1 MQIVGIKVSW
11 FPAVLSGLLL
21 SVCFPPFSCFPVA
34 AFALAPLI
42 EAVWGREWRY
52 AGRMGFLAGIVHFGT
67 LLWWISPTISQYGNL
82 SGWVAWPVFGLLM
95 CYLAVYPAIWSGL
108 TGYWTAGR
116 SRPPSSLALA
126 GTWTLL
132 EWTRGHALSGFPWG
146 YLAYTLEPVPS
157 MIQTAEIWGPYG
169 LTFLIVLL
177 NVLIWKFCKCILNAG
192 IEDSAFSQGRRVGLT
207 QLCLFLACLVCLWF
221 FGKWRM
227 VEVAHNDDRLP
238 ELAVAAI
245 QGAIPQDRKW
255 DPAFQVSTLNT
266 YAGLSSK
273 AAEGFDDSGA
283 SSDNGVKVSSGL
295 VVWPETATPFYFQ
308 VPSPLSEKVR
318 SVARDLDIVL
328 LFGSPAYRFNGAG
341 KAEYLNSVYVLDS
354 DGAVAGRYDK
364 RHLVPFGEYL
374 PWGWVTSWA
383 RDLIPAVGQFSAGIT
398 SRPLSCGDLR
408 IGVLIC
414 FESIFPSLSRETVLE
429 GANFLAV
436 LTNDA
441 WFGRTGAP
449 YQHEIM
455 SVFRAVET
463 RRWVVRAANT
473 GISSLIGPCGVRTAK
488 TSLFEPDH
496 IEGRIHLRK
505 GHTFYVKYGEIW
517 LLLFCLFWA
526 VVPFWRKVP
535 KEV

>member
-1 MQIVGIKVSW
+1 MQIVEIKVSW
-11 FPAVLSGLLL
+11 LLALLSGLLL
-21 SVCFPPFSCFPVA
+21 SVCFPPFFCFPAVSL
-34 AFALAPLI
+34 ALVPLI

-52 AGRMGFLAGIVHFGT
+52 AWRMGFLAGIVHFGT

-82 SGWVAWPVFGLLM
+82 SGWVAWPVFGLLA
-95 CYLAVYPAIWSGL
+95 CYLAIYPAIWSGL

-116 SRPPSSLALA
+116 SRLPSSLALA

-132 EWTRGHALSGFPWG
+132 EWARGHVLSGFPWG
-146 YLAYTLEPVPS
+146 YLAYTLEPAPS
-157 MIQTAEIWGPYG
+157 LIQTAEIWGPYG

-177 NVLIWKFCKCILNAG
+177 NVLIWKFCKRLLDTG
-192 IEDSAFSQGRRVGLT
+192 TKDSVFLQGRRARLA
-207 QLCLFLACLVCLWF
+207 QPALFLVCLVCLWF

-227 VEVAHNDDRLP
+227 EEITHNDDRFP
-238 ELAVAAI
+238 ELTVAAI
-245 QGAIPQDRKW
+245 QGAIPQERKW
-255 DPAFQVSTLNT
+255 DPSFQVSTLNT
-266 YAGLSSK
+266 YGRLSLK
-273 AAEGFDDSGA
+273 AAERL
-283 SSDNGVKVSSGL
+283 DNSEVNREDGVKESSGL
-295 VVWPETATPFYFQ
+295 VIWPETAAPFYFQ
-308 VPSPLSEKVR
+308 IPSPLSEKVR
-318 SVARDLDIVL
+318 SVARDLDVVL
-328 LFGSPAYRFNGAG
+328 LFGSPAYRFNGDG
-341 KAEYLNSVYVLDS
+341 DTEYLNSVYILDS

-383 RDLIPAVGQFSAGIT
+383 RGLIPAAGQFSAGIT
-398 SRPLSCGDLR
+398 SVPLSCGDLR

-414 FESIFPSLSRETVLE
+414 FESIFPALSRETVLE

-455 SVFRAVET
+455 AIFRAVET

-473 GISSLIGPCGVRTAK
+473 GISSLISPCGVRTAK
-488 TSLFEPDH
+488 TSLFEPCY
-496 IEGRIHLRK
+496 IKGRIYLRK

-535 KEV
+535 KGV